1 MAAVGGAAALLASAR
16 KERFRQQARAK
27 ALASR
32 RDVLL
37 SAGLQKRRLSEQFSD
52 SDSGAEDE
60 PPLTGWAA
68 MMKRVPSEERKARED
83 EERLARGEED
93 TVGSL
98 RIMSHG
104 PGACFCLV
112 LH

>member
-37 SAGLQKRRLSEQFSD
+37 SAGLQKRSLLEQFSD
-52 SDSGAEDE
+52 SDSGGDG

-68 MMKRVPSEERKARED
+68 MMKRVPSEERKAREE

-98 RIMSHG
+98 RIMAHG
-104 PGACFCLV
+104 PGVCFCLV